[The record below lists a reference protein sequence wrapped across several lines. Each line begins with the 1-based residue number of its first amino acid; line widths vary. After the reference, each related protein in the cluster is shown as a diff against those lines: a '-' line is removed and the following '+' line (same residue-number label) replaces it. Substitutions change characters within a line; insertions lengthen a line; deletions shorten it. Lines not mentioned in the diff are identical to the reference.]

1 MVCIATLNSIQ
12 TIEYGESFV
21 FSTSTSTST
30 STGTT
35 IVNHN
40 HESNNINI
48 NVNINPY
55 SSTYN
60 YNTYSMKGRAS
71 SATSIA
77 STTSTSTST
86 TTALN
91 AARRRDDPWSLSSS
105 TTKERRQKQ
114 NQRTQKQNKKNGT
127 REPTP
132 TNAKKSSSSSS
143 SSIADASIQLMD
155 HKLLTKAEEYE
166 LGLKIRRFMDTKAKL
181 EETIDKKKRE
191 YELRR
196 QENTR
201 RREKA
206 AEERRKRIEST
217 GKNKRRTNP
226 NKYGDLLEGN
236 DNANANANANTD
248 DSNGD
253 NDTLSMEEELEE
265 YLVTKGLVSGNKFD
279 RKSGRRHRRR
289 SSIEDLYGGYVEDND
304 EDDEETTM
312 ENLGMAIYGMESYDE
327 DDDDDDVDGISDG
340 LTVVDTNKNN
350 YNYNYNNDEYEYDHD
365 HDHDDIDDPDDI
377 FSFSSVAGEISAS
390 SQLGDAMDDIR
401 MLTEREIIDALGI
414 PGGRREL
421 SKLLV
426 EGALAKQQMIKSN
439 VRLVTS
445 IAKKWM
451 RTSTSSVHA
460 NRNADNEKKLA
471 GSNGMGDW
479 STPSLDEV
487 IQQGIVGLAIAAERF
502 EPERKFKFS
511 TYATYYITN
520 EVRQIMQ
527 SATTQ
532 CLYVPPYY
540 YTIKNKY
547 ENIVR
552 DNYRE
557 TAGDPARSLDM
568 EEIASRLKLKKTR
581 LEFILKSTQSL
592 VQLDSRL
599 DTNSYS
605 AGKAGGGSDSENGE
619 TLADILPTLDPSPEE
634 IVERSLLRQCLENA
648 LAAELLPLE
657 RDIVRLRHGLDDGKS
672 RTHKEVMGSFG
683 GMLTLNDVR
692 TAENRAYRKLRFK
705 NSVHNAR
712 LREFSAEF
720 IGVAPEQLKTA

>member
-1 MVCIATLNSIQ
+1 MGPQQEQDREHDRRCKRRPLGQRQRQQRRSDANICWTTALIVCIATLNSIQ

-21 FSTSTSTST
+21 FTTPPTSTPSP
-30 STGTT
+30 TGTT
-35 IVNHN
+35 IMN
-40 HESNNINI
+40 HEQNNIISNI
-48 NVNINPY
+48 N
-55 SSTYN
+55 SN
-60 YNTYSMKGRAS
+60 YNTIKSR
-71 SATSIA
+71 ATSGI
-77 STTSTSTST
+77 TSIT
-86 TTALN
+86 TTTLG

-114 NQRTQKQNKKNGT
+114 TQRKQKQNKMSNKNGKQ
-127 REPTP
+127 EPIVK
-132 TNAKKSSSSSS
+132 ASSSST
-143 SSIADASIQLMD
+143 IADASIQLMD

-166 LGLKIRRFMDTKAKL
+166 LGLKIRRFMDTKVKL
-181 EETIDKKKRE
+181 EETIDKKKKE

-196 QENTR
+196 QENLR

-206 AEERRKRIEST
+206 AQDRRKRIDSI
-217 GKNKRRTNP
+217 GKRRTKL
-226 NKYGDLLEGN
+226 NKYEELLE
-236 DNANANANANTD
+236 DNASNSNNNND
-248 DSNGD
+248 DD
-253 NDTLSMEEELEE
+253 NLSMEEELEE

-279 RKSGRRHRRR
+279 RNFKSGRRKYRR
-289 SSIEDLYGGYVEDND
+289 SSIEDLYGGHEEDDDDDD
-304 EDDEETTM
+304 EDEKTM
-312 ENLGMAIYGMESYDE
+312 MEDLGMAIYGMENYDG
-327 DDDDDDVDGISDG
+327 DGDGVDGISDG

-350 YNYNYNNDEYEYDHD
+350 YNYNYNNDEYDYDHD
-365 HDHDDIDDPDDI
+365 YNIDDIDDPDGV
-377 FSFSSVAGEISAS
+377 FSFSSVVGEISAS

-401 MLTEREIIDALGI
+401 MLTEREIIDELGI
-414 PGGRREL
+414 EGGRKEL
-421 SKLLV
+421 SKLLI

-460 NRNADNEKKLA
+460 NRNADNEKKPA
-471 GSNGMGDW
+471 GSNSMGDW

-557 TAGDPARSLDM
+557 TAGDPSRSLDM

-599 DTNSYS
+599 DMSSYS
-605 AGKAGGGSDSENGE
+605 AGKAGGGSESGNGE
-619 TLADILPTLDPSPEE
+619 TLADILPT
-634 IVERSLLRQCLENA
+634 
-648 LAAELLPLE
+648 
-657 RDIVRLRHGLDDGKS
+657 
-672 RTHKEVMGSFG
+672 
-683 GMLTLNDVR
+683 
-692 TAENRAYRKLRFK
+692 
-705 NSVHNAR
+705 
-712 LREFSAEF
+712 
-720 IGVAPEQLKTA
+720 